1 MVSIVHD
8 KALIYPDAG
17 DFFSPAVRYPEYRFG
32 LISTK
37 PNRVYDAV
45 RDAFLQAGLD
55 HAHFGTPDWNPLR
68 AYIKPGQN
76 VFLLCNF
83 VQHRRSLETEEN
95 FKSKCIH
102 GSVLRAVTDYV
113 LLAAGKGGTVSFG
126 NAPLQSAN
134 WNAVLKETGASEVW
148 AFYKT
153 EGWNVAA
160 QDLRLVV
167 AERGILGN
175 PTKKVE
181 RDAVRDSIEIDLAAN
196 SLLGEMSR
204 NGKSSF
210 RVSEY
215 SPERTEKFHAGTSHR
230 YVINRAILEADVV
243 FSLPKLKTHE
253 KVGITCAIKGFV
265 GTVGHKD
272 CLAHHRFGG
281 PEHGGDEYPHGS
293 RARTALSRF
302 HDYAYSLAQGTFLH
316 RGLVALDTNIRRV
329 IGRARCIQAGA
340 WYGNDTCW
348 RMAVDLA
355 RIVHYADKNG
365 VMSDKPQRTHLGL
378 IDGVIAGEGNGPL
391 SPLAAP
397 AGTLIFGDDVVS
409 LDVAACRTMGFDP
422 LCIPMVREAVESRFE
437 YPLTTGGSHS
447 TRVVFNR
454 NEIDLHAV
462 PIALHRSFMPSQGW
476 RGHMGEI
483 TK

>member
-8 KALIYPDAG
+8 KALIYPDG
-17 DFFSPAVRYPEYRFG
+17 GEYFSPAVRYPEYRFG
-32 LISTK
+32 SISTK
-37 PNRVYDAV
+37 SNLVYDAV
-45 RDAFLQAGLD
+45 RDVFLQAGLD
-55 HAHFGTPDWNPLR
+55 QAHYGTPDWNPLR

-83 VQHRRSLETEEN
+83 VQHRRPLEKEEN

-102 GSVLRAVTDYV
+102 GSVLRVVLDYI
-113 LLAAGKGGTVSFG
+113 LLAVGKEGTVSFG
-126 NAPLQSAN
+126 NAPLQRGN
-134 WNAVLKETGASEVW
+134 WNAVLNETGASEVLE
-148 AFYKT
+148 FYKAQ
-153 EGWNVAA
+153 GASVVAR
-160 QDLRLVV
+160 DLRLVV
-167 AERGILGN
+167 VEGGILGN
-175 PTKKVE
+175 PTKLIE
-181 RDAVRDSIEIDLAAN
+181 RDAARDSIEIDLAAN
-196 SLLGEMSR
+196 SLLGKMFR
-204 NGKSSF
+204 NGTPPF

-215 SPERTEKFHAGTSHR
+215 SPERTEKFHTGNSHR

-281 PEHGGDEYPHGS
+281 PEQGGDEYPHGS

-302 HDYAYSLAQGTFLH
+302 HDYVYSLAQGTLMH
-316 RGLVALDTNIRRV
+316 RGLVTVDTNIRRV

-340 WYGNDTCW
+340 WHGNDTCW

-355 RIVHYADKNG
+355 RIVHYANKNG

-391 SPLAAP
+391 SPLAVS

-422 LCIPMVREAVESRFE
+422 LCIPMVREAIESRFA
-437 YPLTTGGSHS
+437 YPLITGGTNS
-447 TRVVFNR
+447 TKVVYNK
-454 NEIDLHAV
+454 NEIDLHDV
-462 PIALHRSFMPSQGW
+462 PMALHRAFKPSQGW
-476 RGHMGEI
+476 CGHLGEI
-483 TK
+483 IQ